1 MNIWGILL
9 VVLGVIVVVG
19 LFQQG
24 GWSGFSNAPIQ
35 SSWEASKTIGE
46 KTMDT
51 YQWSKDKIQGTS
63 SDSLKN
69 LGLPLCKDD
78 LSCQSLSECKI
89 GNCTCDLSSGNCFLQ
104 T

>member
-51 YQWSKDKIQGTS
+51 YQWSKDKIQNNDGIS
-63 SDSLKN
+63 GLKN
-69 LGLPLCKDD
+69 LGLPLCLDNS
-78 LSCQSLSECKI
+78 SCNTILECKDNLCSCI
-89 GNCTCDLSSGNCFLQ
+89 QGECFKQ